1 MMVLMEQKRTYF
13 SLQILLAALLL
24 GAALLAHAKRPLPDS
39 PLPSSGGKPVPCE
52 DVQVCGNTTT
62 YNNCDYRLEIA
73 GTQESG
79 VRRFF
84 AAFGSA
90 LRLDET
96 KLHTA
101 DVKSGLTGTHFRFEQ
116 VHESRRVFGAE
127 VSVSVDRDT
136 RIRKIS
142 SSYFPIDNVLGSRTP
157 AVTAEAAEAVGRA
170 AIGKPAGAL
179 PTLRQPTRSELVWFP
194 VAGTGAVLLV
204 WELMIHSQLPF
215 PGDYL
220 TLVDAGSGVLL
231 HQEDRLAMSN

>member
-1 MMVLMEQKRTYF
+1 MKQKRTCF
-13 SLQILLAALLL
+13 ALQILLAALLL
-24 GAALLAHAKRPLPDS
+24 GAALLVHAKRPLPDS

-52 DVQVCGNTTT
+52 EVQVCGNTTT

-116 VHESRRVFGAE
+116 VYESRRVFGAE
-127 VSVSVDRDT
+127 VSASVDRNA

-142 SSYFPIDNVLGSRTP
+142 SSYFPIDSVLGGKIPT
-157 AVTAEAAEAVGRA
+157 VTAEAAEAVGRA
-170 AIGKPAGAL
+170 AIGKPVGAV

-194 VAGTGAVLLV
+194 VTGTGAVLLV

>member
-1 MMVLMEQKRTYF
+1 MMVLIKQKRTYF
-13 SLQILLAALLL
+13 ALQILLAALLL
-24 GAALLAHAKRPLPDS
+24 GAALPAHAKRPLPDS

-73 GTQESG
+73 GSQESG

-84 AAFGSA
+84 AAFGPA

-116 VHESRRVFGAE
+116 VYESRRVFGAE
-127 VSVSVDRDT
+127 VSASVDRDT
-136 RIRKIS
+136 RIRKIR
-142 SSYFPIDNVLGSRTP
+142 SSYFPIDSVLGSRTP
-157 AVTAEAAEAVGRA
+157 AVTAEAAEAIGRS
-170 AIGKPAGAL
+170 AIGKPAGAV
-179 PTLRQPTRSELVWFP
+179 PALRQPTRSELVWFP

-204 WELMIHSQLPF
+204 WELMIHSQPPF

-220 TLVDAGSGVLL
+220 TLVEAGSGILL